1 MSLRSPCFAEHGSVA
16 CSIRTAQTSL
26 CLHHKVGS
34 EDGSVEHERPREMA
48 NEMTH
53 EMVQEQEELIRL
65 MMYFQHNDTRAIHKT
80 VERDGMVLGPRG
92 KQQVS
97 G

>member
-1 MSLRSPCFAEHGSVA
+1 
-16 CSIRTAQTSL
+16 
-26 CLHHKVGS
+26 
-34 EDGSVEHERPREMA
+34 MA

-53 EMVQEQEELIRL
+53 EMVQGQEELIRL
-65 MMYFQHNDTRAIHKT
+65 MYFQRNTTKAIHKT

>member
-1 MSLRSPCFAEHGSVA
+1 M
-16 CSIRTAQTSL
+16 AQTSL
-26 CLHHKVGS
+26 CLYHNVGS
-34 EDGSVEHERPREMA
+34 EDDSVEHERPRGMA

-65 MMYFQHNDTRAIHKT
+65 MYFQHNDTRAIHKT
-80 VERDGMVLGPRG
+80 VEREGMVLGPRG

>member
-1 MSLRSPCFAEHGSVA
+1 
-16 CSIRTAQTSL
+16 
-26 CLHHKVGS
+26 
-34 EDGSVEHERPREMA
+34 MA

-65 MMYFQHNDTRAIHKT
+65 MYFQHNDTRAIHKT